1 MASTLTEY
9 LASQEHLVREA
20 ALALPHQFSQCTY
33 SLGSLRCV
41 SQFLIL
47 SLSLLKCPE
56 DKQCTCVLLVLNLAD
71 CVQPV
76 QLRATQIMSRLSCE
90 Q

>member
-1 MASTLTEY
+1 MAPTLTEY
-9 LASQEHLVREA
+9 LASQQLSREP
-20 ALALPHQFSQCTY
+20 ALAVPHQFSQCTY
-33 SLGSLRCV
+33 SLGSLRFV

-47 SLSLLKCPE
+47 SLSLLKRPE
-56 DKQCTCVLLVLNLAD
+56 DKQSTCVLLVLSLAV
-71 CVQPV
+71 CVQSV